1 MEFSDRDSR
10 HNRKS
15 MISKFSIFLSHSVD
29 CWCGMWD
36 MWWCWSQWQCSGWS
50 GRGHLSTCAGWCS
63 PSVSSL
69 QSLVS
74 AAVKTYSTISSWIQV
89 HWAAELQFAVPAV
102 KVSTKFRDKFHN
114 WQYLEKVP
122 TRAFSLKIS
131 INSEFIWHWGTCL
144 QRFLPSGCLFLG
156 WFAKIWKR
164 PVK

>member
-1 MEFSDRDSR
+1 
-10 HNRKS
+10 
-15 MISKFSIFLSHSVD
+15 
-29 CWCGMWD
+29 MWD
-36 MWWCWSQWQCSGWS
+36 VRHVMVLVTLAVQCSGWS

-102 KVSTKFRDKFHN
+102 KVWTKFRDKFHN

-131 INSEFIWHWGTCL
+131 IKWVHLTLRNLSSKI
-144 QRFLPSGCLFLG
+144 
-156 WFAKIWKR
+156 FAKWVLVSGLICEDLKTACQVNYR
-164 PVK
+164 LTHCDKCQFIKCFNM